1 MTPPAAPASPFLS
14 LTQLPVSG
22 VKGVLGSCGYASLDW
37 DEGRNGS
44 VSGELEST
52 SRAALAGAGEEE
64 WLNTFKF
71 KLIVFVAVMM
81 SDSETATGTHTLSK
95 VK

>member
-1 MTPPAAPASPFLS
+1 MTPPAAQASPFLS

-44 VSGELEST
+44 VSGELESIP
-52 SRAALAGAGEEE
+52 RAALAGAGEEE
-64 WLNTFKF
+64 WLG
-71 KLIVFVAVMM
+71 LGRG
-81 SDSETATGTHTLSK
+81 DATPSGTSLSSAQARSSSA
-95 VK
+95 